1 MKSYRRLRLF
11 ALAALLSELCIGL
24 GGALTRRAEIFPFAS
39 WFLFSLVPGKISD
52 YDLVLRAEG
61 DHPLDPPPRFS
72 QAGRLVATPH
82 SIVAY
87 NLIQQL
93 GRAVEQH
100 HPDAELLRQQ
110 IDAQFTVP
118 LIHYDVVKATYLPVE
133 RWESD
138 QTLSVV
144 PLRSFVAGRP

>member
-1 MKSYRRLRLF
+1 MTRYRRLRLV
-11 ALAALLSELCIGL
+11 AAAALLVELGVGF
-24 GGALTRRAEIFPFAS
+24 GGTLTPRREIFPFAS
-39 WFLFSLVPGKISD
+39 WFLFSLVPGQTSD

-61 DHPLDPPPRFS
+61 ERPLDPPPRFS

-93 GRAVEQH
+93 GHAVEAH
-100 HPDAELLRQQ
+100 DPDVGILRQQ
-110 IDAQFTVP
+110 VEAHFTVP
-118 LIHYDVVKATYLPVE
+118 FIHYDLVKATYRPVD

-138 QTLSVV
+138 RNLGLM
-144 PLRSFVAGRP
+144 PLRSFVSGQP